1 MPDTISV
8 IIPAYNERESI
19 PDILNLI
26 VRQVRPL
33 EEIIVV
39 EDGSLDMTAQAV
51 SVLAEENP
59 KIRLISRL
67 SRRGIVSA
75 IWEGILNSKGD
86 WVLWLDADFSDSA
99 LSLTRLIEA
108 KTSCDIALF
117 SRYVPAGGDR
127 REENLRV
134 MASRVFN
141 CLARFLLGTKTADL
155 TSGYC
160 LARREIFKDIILD
173 GVHGEYFVRFIY
185 QAEKKGLRIKEIPY
199 VYYSRKKGKSKTSG
213 NIFVFMMYCW
223 IYLWEILR
231 IKFNLSLRGI
241 PTNVGMTKQSP
252 V

>member
-8 IIPAYNERESI
+8 VIPAYNERESI

-26 VRQVRPL
+26 VRHVPLL

-39 EDGSLDMTAQAV
+39 DDGSPDMTAREV
-51 SVLAEENP
+51 SVLAENNP

-67 SRRGIVSA
+67 SRQGIVSA
-75 IWEGILNSKGD
+75 IREGIVNSGGE
-86 WVLWLDADFSDSA
+86 WALWLDADFSDSDF
-99 LSLTRLIEA
+99 SLRRLIEA
-108 KTSCDIALF
+108 RPDCDIALF
-117 SRYVPAGGDR
+117 SRYLPGGGDWR
-127 REENLRV
+127 KENLRV
-134 MASRVFN
+134 VASRVFN

-199 VYYSRKKGKSKTSG
+199 VYYSRKKGRSKTAG
-213 NIFVFMMYCW
+213 NIFVFMRYCW
-223 IYLWEILR
+223 IYLVEVIR
-231 IKFNLSLRGI
+231 IKLNG
-241 PTNVGMTKQSP
+241 
-252 V
+252 